1 MAVDRTKVL
10 AAAQKHLA
18 KGAYDRA
25 IAEYQKLVEADP
37 RDVRTLLK
45 IGDLYTRKGSNREA
59 TDTYFKVAEHYAQQ
73 GFFLKAVAVYK
84 QILKLQPTRLDI
96 TVRLAEMYENL
107 QLVSDALQT
116 YEQVAAAYARDGNVD
131 RALAT
136 LGKMTELDPENV
148 PIRIKY
154 AEALSKASRTPQA
167 ADEFEQGARLLE
179 EQGRI
184 DDYLKVAERLLFH
197 RPEDGDLARKLAR
210 MYLERDDAKR
220 ALAKLQLCFK
230 QDPRDV
236 RTLELLAEAF
246 LALGQT
252 PKTVSVYR
260 EIARIHQ
267 ESDRPEARAQ
277 ALKRILE
284 IDPSDAEARQALAGF
299 APPSVR
305 APAPAAV
312 DSMPPGALVGPRSAP
327 PAALDDDDDLELL
340 EGGDDDDVVVMEED
354 VEVDF
359 DEGDDEEAAFESV
372 PAPARPSIPPDVARE
387 AQIARLLTECD
398 VFERYGLREKVITQL
413 EQVLQLAPEN
423 VEARERLKDAYV
435 GAGRHADA
443 ARELVRLAKLYDDR
457 PQLAQLYFRQAADLD
472 PAAAIAEGYRPSDE
486 LRSERPPEMTPE
498 TAASGDR
505 PSDELFFLDDRA
517 SEPEVMPAPTPVPP
531 APVPPAPVPPAQEPA
546 RESEPDLLFLDE
558 PRMSDPELVYDDS
571 PAARVSDPELIF
583 DDAAARASDPELIFD
598 EPVAIVTS
606 NATVEPPTAQH
617 AAPAAAD
624 PDELLFLD
632 ESGVD
637 RIPAL
642 PSALEPSASSAFDD
656 GFDDATA
663 FTPSSALDLE
673 PPRPPLDAALDAP
686 LALDADPF
694 DDATAFSDASHFSTE
709 SAGSAA
715 DFAQVTGPSDDT
727 LGGLP
732 DDATPLAPALATT
745 ELAGDDD
752 TLGGLS
758 REELEEAGVLA
769 TGEPALPAHVQEAQV
784 RASMPPGEVEETLDE
799 VDFFLAQGLFDAAR
813 NTLEDALSAHPGHPL
828 LEDKLEE
835 VSELQLMSRASFRQ
849 PVADEDESFALAE
862 RLAEELG
869 DEHVEDLS
877 GSDVLDVD
885 EVFEAFK
892 KGVEQQIGLEDTDT
906 HFDLGIAYKEMGL
919 IDDAMKE
926 FELAMRNPQREC
938 ICQTM
943 IGLCYME
950 QGKTTDAISRFK
962 RGLYAEAKTDRE
974 ELGLYFELGHAYELL
989 QDPKEALYYFQK
1001 VAKRDP
1007 EFREVDRR
1015 IANLTNPGDPG
1026 QAAPE
1031 ALVLDDVDAAFDDLL
1046 GDD

>member
-154 AEALSKASRTPQA
+154 AEALSKASRTSQA

-197 RPEDGDLARKLAR
+197 RPEDGDLARKLAG

-312 DSMPPGALVGPRSAP
+312 DAMPPGALVGPRSAP

-340 EGGDDDDVVVMEED
+340 EGGDDDEDVVVMEED

-359 DEGDDEEAAFESV
+359 DEGDDDEPALESV

-413 EQVLQLAPEN
+413 EQVLQLAPDN

-457 PQLAQLYFRQAADLD
+457 PQLAQLYFRQAAELD
-472 PAAAIAEGYRPSDE
+472 PAAAIAAGYRPSDE
-486 LRSERPPEMTPE
+486 LRSERPPEMPE
-498 TAASGDR
+498 TSSGDR
-505 PSDELFFLDDRA
+505 PSDELLFLDDRA
-517 SEPEVMPAPTPVPP
+517 SEPEVLPVATPVPP
-531 APVPPAPVPPAQEPA
+531 APEPA

-571 PAARVSDPELIF
+571 PAARASEPELIF
-583 DDAAARASDPELIFD
+583 DDPAARASDPELIFD
-598 EPVAIVTS
+598 EPPAIVTS
-606 NATVEPPTAQH
+606 NANVEPPTAQH

-637 RIPAL
+637 RIPEL
-642 PSALEPSASSAFDD
+642 PSAPKPAAFDD
-656 GFDDATA
+656 AGFDDATA
-663 FTPSSALDLE
+663 FTPSAALDLE
-673 PPRPPLDAALDAP
+673 PPRPPLDAPYAPLDAP

-694 DDATAFSDASHFSTE
+694 DDATAFSDASHFSTG

-715 DFAQVTGPSDDT
+715 DFAQVTGASDDDT

-732 DDATPLAPALATT
+732 HDAMPLAETASP
-745 ELAGDDD
+745 ELAADDD

-769 TGEPALPAHVQEAQV
+769 TSEPALPAHVHEAQV

-828 LEDKLEE
+828 LEEKLEE

-849 PVADEDESFALAE
+849 PATDEDESFALAE

-919 IDDAMKE
+919 IEDAMKE

>member
-1 MAVDRTKVL
+1 M
-10 AAAQKHLA
+10 
-18 KGAYDRA
+18 
-25 IAEYQKLVEADP
+25 
-37 RDVRTLLK
+37 
-45 IGDLYTRKGSNREA
+45 
-59 TDTYFKVAEHYAQQ
+59 AEHYAQQ

-197 RPEDGDLARKLAR
+197 RPEDADLARKLAG

-220 ALAKLQLCFK
+220 ALAKLQICFK

-312 DSMPPGALVGPRSAP
+312 DAMPPGALVGPRSAP

-340 EGGDDDDVVVMEED
+340 EGGDDDDEDVVVMEED

-359 DEGDDEEAAFESV
+359 DEGDDDEAAYESV

-398 VFERYGLREKVITQL
+398 VFERYGLREKVISQL
-413 EQVLQLAPEN
+413 EQVLQLAPDN

-435 GAGRHADA
+435 GAGRNADA

-457 PQLAQLYFRQAADLD
+457 PQLAQLYFRQAAELD
-472 PAAAIAEGYRPSDE
+472 PAAAIAAGYRPSDE
-486 LRSERPPEMTPE
+486 LRSERPPEMAPE
-498 TAASGDR
+498 AATNG
-505 PSDELFFLDDRA
+505 DELLFLDDRA

-531 APVPPAPVPPAQEPA
+531 APQPA

-571 PAARVSDPELIF
+571 PAARASEPELIF
-583 DDAAARASDPELIFD
+583 DDVAERASDPELIFD
-598 EPVAIVTS
+598 EPVAVVTS
-606 NATVEPPTAQH
+606 SANVEPPTAQH

-637 RIPAL
+637 RIPEL
-642 PSALEPSASSAFDD
+642 PSAPKHDDPAPSALDD
-656 GFDDATA
+656 GPFDDATA

-686 LALDADPF
+686 LTLDADPF
-694 DDATAFSDASHFSTE
+694 DDATAFSDASHF
-709 SAGSAA
+709 
-715 DFAQVTGPSDDT
+715 AQVTGPSDDDT

-732 DDATPLAPALATT
+732 HDAMPLAH
-745 ELAGDDD
+745 EDD

-758 REELEEAGVLA
+758 REELEDAGVLA
-769 TGEPALPAHVQEAQV
+769 TGEAVLPAHVHEARV

-828 LEDKLEE
+828 LEEKLEE

-849 PVADEDESFALAE
+849 PATDEDESFALAE

-919 IDDAMKE
+919 IEDAMKE

>member
-45 IGDLYTRKGSNREA
+45 IGDLYTRKGANREA
-59 TDTYFKVAEHYAQQ
+59 TDTYHKVAEHYATQ

-84 QILKLQPTRLDI
+84 QILKLQPGRLDI
-96 TVRLAEMYENL
+96 TLRLAEMYENL

-116 YEQVAAAYARDGNVD
+116 YEQVAGAYAREGNID

-154 AEALSKASRTPQA
+154 AEALSKASRTDQA
-167 ADEFEQGARLLE
+167 ATEFEEGARLLE

-197 RPEDGDLARKLAR
+197 RPNDSDLARKLAR
-210 MYLERDDAKR
+210 LYLERDDAKR

-267 ESDRPEARAQ
+267 ESNRPDARAQ
-277 ALKRILE
+277 VLKRILE
-284 IDPSDAEARQALAGF
+284 IDPQDAEARQALAGY
-299 APPSVR
+299 AQPSVR
-305 APAPAAV
+305 PPAAQV
-312 DSMPPGALVGPRSAP
+312 DAMPPGALVAP
-327 PAALDDDDDLELL
+327 PEVEELDEDEELELL
-340 EGGDDDDVVVMEED
+340 EGDDVEEEVLVVEEE

-359 DEGDDEEAAFESV
+359 EEPAAASV
-372 PAPARPSIPPDVARE
+372 PPPDARASIPPDVARE

-398 VFERYGLREKVITQL
+398 VFERYGLREKVIAQL
-413 EQVLQLAPEN
+413 ETVLQLEPGH
-423 VEARERLKDAYV
+423 VEARERLKDAYIA
-435 GAGRHADA
+435 AGRPSDA
-443 ARELVRLAKLYDDR
+443 ARELVRLAHLYDDR
-457 PQLAQLYFRQAADLD
+457 PQLAQLYLRQAVELD
-472 PAAAIAEGYRPSDE
+472 PAAAIAAGYRPSDE
-486 LRSERPPEMTPE
+486 LRE
-498 TAASGDR
+498 AAPAPAAAPSP
-505 PSDELFFLDDRA
+505 PSDELLFLDDRA
-517 SEPEVMPAPTPVPP
+517 SEPEVLPAE
-531 APVPPAPVPPAQEPA
+531 EPRA
-546 RESEPDLLFLDE
+546 SEPDLVFLDE
-558 PRMSDPELVYDDS
+558 PRMSDPELVYEEDED
-571 PAARVSDPELIF
+571 
-583 DDAAARASDPELIFD
+583 FD
-598 EPVAIVTS
+598 EPVFE
-606 NATVEPPTAQH
+606 EP
-617 AAPAAAD
+617 APAYTAPPAPVSAHPAFDEPVFEEPAAQAAFD
-624 PDELLFLD
+624 EPVFEEPAGDEPDLLFLD
-632 ESGVD
+632 DSDVD
-637 RIPAL
+637 RAPVLPAA
-642 PSALEPSASSAFDD
+642 PVAAADD
-656 GFDDATA
+656 FDDATA
-663 FTPSSALDLE
+663 FTPAAALFD
-673 PPRPPLDAALDAP
+673 PPTAQSERPPAAVE
-686 LALDADPF
+686 DPF
-694 DDATAFSDASHFSTE
+694 DDATAFTD
-709 SAGSAA
+709 SAA
-715 DFAQVTGPSDDT
+715 FAASMPHVPAEPDDT

-732 DDATPLAPALATT
+732 RAELEAAGLPPMDGPPELGGPL
-745 ELAGDDD
+745 ELAGPLELSGDDD
-752 TLGGLS
+752 TLGTMS

-769 TGEPALPAHVQEAQV
+769 VPTPEGAPTGEVPAHVAEAQA
-784 RASMPPGEVEETLDE
+784 RASLPPGEVEETLDE
-799 VDFFLAQGLFDAAR
+799 VDFFLAQGLFDAAK
-813 NTLEDALSAHPGHPL
+813 NTIEDALSAHPGHPL
-828 LEDKLEE
+828 LEEKLEE
-835 VSELQLMSRASFRQ
+835 ITELQLMSRAAYRP
-849 PVADEDESFALAE
+849 PVVSDEDEAFALAE

-885 EVFEAFK
+885 EVFEQFK

-919 IDDAMKE
+919 LEDAMKE

-943 IGLCYME
+943 VGLCYME

-974 ELGLYFELGHAYELL
+974 ELGLYFELGHAYEML

-1007 EFREVDRR
+1007 DFREVGSR

-1026 QAAPE
+1026 QPPPE

>member
-25 IAEYQKLVEADP
+25 IVEYQKLVEADP

-45 IGDLYTRKGSNREA
+45 IGDLYTRKGANREA
-59 TDTYFKVAEHYAQQ
+59 TDTYHKVAEHYATQ

-116 YEQVAAAYARDGNVD
+116 YEQVAGAYARDGNID

-154 AEALSKASRTPQA
+154 AEALSKAARTPQA
-167 ADEFEQGARLLE
+167 ATEFEEGARLLE

-197 RPEDGDLARKLAR
+197 RPEDADLARKLAR

-220 ALAKLQLCFK
+220 ALAKLQICFK

-284 IDPSDAEARQALAGF
+284 IDPQDAEARQALAGF

-305 APAPAAV
+305 APAAV
-312 DSMPPGALVGPRSAP
+312 DAMPPGALVGPRSAP
-327 PAALDDDDDLELL
+327 PPPAEDDDLELL
-340 EGGDDDDVVVMEED
+340 EGEADDDDVIVMEED
-354 VEVDF
+354 VDVDF
-359 DEGDDEEAAFESV
+359 DDDGDFDDQPSASPSV
-372 PAPARPSIPPDVARE
+372 PAPGRASIPPDVARE

-398 VFERYGLREKVITQL
+398 VFERYGLREKVISQL
-413 EQVLQLAPEN
+413 EQVLQLAPDH
-423 VEARERLKDAYV
+423 VEARERLKEAYV

-443 ARELVRLAKLYDDR
+443 ARELVRLAKLYEDR
-457 PQLAQLYFRQAADLD
+457 PQLAQLYYQQAAELD
-472 PAAAIAEGYRPSDE
+472 PAAAIAAGYRPSDD
-486 LRSERPPEMTPE
+486 LRSERPPADEAADE
-498 TAASGDR
+498 TTSGDR
-505 PSDELFFLDDRA
+505 PSDELLFLDDRA

-531 APVPPAPVPPAQEPA
+531 AA
-546 RESEPDLLFLDE
+546 RQSEPDLLFLDE
-558 PRMSDPELVYDDS
+558 PRMSDPELIYEDS
-571 PAARVSDPELIF
+571 PAARASEPELIF
-583 DDAAARASDPELIFD
+583 DDVAARLSDPELVYED
-598 EPVAIVTS
+598 TAPPDPSREPL
-606 NATVEPPTAQH
+606 EPPTSQLAS
-617 AAPAAAD
+617 PAAAD
-624 PDELLFLD
+624 PEELLFLD
-632 ESGVD
+632 ESAVD
-637 RIPAL
+637 RIPEL
-642 PSALEPSASSAFDD
+642 PRAPDPYADPY
-656 GFDDATA
+656 DDATA
-663 FTPSSALDLE
+663 FTPAGSLDLE
-673 PPRPPLDAALDAP
+673 PPSALPAP
-686 LALDADPF
+686 TDDPF
-694 DDATAFSDASHFSTE
+694 DDATAFSDPSL
-709 SAGSAA
+709 
-715 DFAQVTGPSDDT
+715 FAVEDDT
-727 LGGLP
+727 VGGLSNE
-732 DDATPLAPALATT
+732 A
-745 ELAGDDD
+745 AGLVADDD
-752 TLGGLS
+752 TLGAVS
-758 REELEEAGVLA
+758 RAELEEAGVLTA
-769 TGEPALPAHVQEAQV
+769 QPMQPDVLPVHVQEARV

-828 LEDKLEE
+828 LQDKLEE
-835 VSELQLMSRASFRQ
+835 VSELQLMSRASYRQ

-885 EVFEAFK
+885 EVFEQFK
-892 KGVEQQIGLEDTDT
+892 RGVEQQIGLEDTDT

-919 IDDAMKE
+919 IEDAMKE

-962 RGLYAEAKTDRE
+962 RGLYAEAKTERE
-974 ELGLYFELGHAYELL
+974 EMGLYFELGHAYELL

-1001 VAKRDP
+1001 VAKREPD
-1007 EFREVDRR
+1007 FREVDRR

>member
-25 IAEYQKLVEADP
+25 IVEYQKLVEADP

-45 IGDLYTRKGSNREA
+45 IGDLYTRKGANREA
-59 TDTYFKVAEHYAQQ
+59 TDTYHKVAEHYATQ

-116 YEQVAAAYARDGNVD
+116 YEQVASAYARDGNID

-154 AEALSKASRTPQA
+154 AEALSKAARTPQA
-167 ADEFEQGARLLE
+167 ATEFEEGARLLE

-197 RPEDGDLARKLAR
+197 RPEDADLARKLAR

-220 ALAKLQLCFK
+220 ALAKLQICFK

-284 IDPSDAEARQALAGF
+284 IDPQDAEARQALAGF

-305 APAPAAV
+305 APAAAV
-312 DSMPPGALVGPRSAP
+312 DAMPPGALVGPRSAP
-327 PAALDDDDDLELL
+327 PAEDDDLELL
-340 EGGDDDDVVVMEED
+340 EGAADDDEDIIVMEED
-354 VEVDF
+354 VDVDF
-359 DEGDDEEAAFESV
+359 DDDGDFDEDEPSASPSV
-372 PAPARPSIPPDVARE
+372 PAPARASIPPDVARE

-398 VFERYGLREKVITQL
+398 VFERYGLREKVISQL
-413 EQVLQLAPEN
+413 EQVLQLAPDH
-423 VEARERLKDAYV
+423 VEARERLKEAYV

-457 PQLAQLYFRQAADLD
+457 PQLAQLYFQQAAELD
-472 PAAAIAEGYRPSDE
+472 PAAAIAAGYRPSDE
-486 LRSERPPEMTPE
+486 LRSERPPADEAGDE
-498 TAASGDR
+498 TGTRDR
-505 PSDELFFLDDRA
+505 PSDELLFLDDRA
-517 SEPEVMPAPTPVPP
+517 SQPEVMPAATPVPP
-531 APVPPAPVPPAQEPA
+531 AA

-558 PRMSDPELVYDDS
+558 PRMSDPELIYEDS
-571 PAARVSDPELIF
+571 PAARASEPELIF
-583 DDAAARASDPELIFD
+583 DDVAARLSDPELIYED
-598 EPVAIVTS
+598 TAPPELLREPL
-606 NATVEPPTAQH
+606 EPPTSQH
-617 AAPAAAD
+617 ASPAAAE

-632 ESGVD
+632 DSAVD
-637 RIPAL
+637 RIHELPRAPDPA
-642 PSALEPSASSAFDD
+642 PDPYADPY
-656 GFDDATA
+656 DDATA
-663 FTPSSALDLE
+663 FTPAGSLDLE
-673 PPRPPLDAALDAP
+673 PPSALPAP
-686 LALDADPF
+686 TDDPF
-694 DDATAFSDASHFSTE
+694 DDATAFSDPAL
-709 SAGSAA
+709 
-715 DFAQVTGPSDDT
+715 FAVEDDT
-727 LGGLP
+727 VGGLSSE
-732 DDATPLAPALATT
+732 AA
-745 ELAGDDD
+745 AGLVADDD
-752 TLGGLS
+752 TLGAVS
-758 REELEEAGVLA
+758 RAELEEAGVLTA
-769 TGEPALPAHVQEAQV
+769 QPVPPDVLPVHVQEARV

-828 LEDKLEE
+828 LEEKLEE
-835 VSELQLMSRASFRQ
+835 VSELQLMSRASYRQ

-885 EVFEAFK
+885 EVFEQFK
-892 KGVEQQIGLEDTDT
+892 RGVEQQIGLEDTDT

-962 RGLYAEAKTDRE
+962 RGLYAEAKTERE
-974 ELGLYFELGHAYELL
+974 EMGLYFELGHAYELL

-1001 VAKRDP
+1001 VAKREPD
-1007 EFREVDRR
+1007 FREVDRR

>member
-1 MAVDRTKVL
+1 VAVDRTKVL

-154 AEALSKASRTPQA
+154 AEALSKASRTSQA

-197 RPEDGDLARKLAR
+197 RPEDADLARKLAG

-220 ALAKLQLCFK
+220 ALAKLQICFK

-312 DSMPPGALVGPRSAP
+312 DAMPPGALVGPRSAP
-327 PAALDDDDDLELL
+327 PAALDDEDDLELL
-340 EGGDDDDVVVMEED
+340 EGGDDDDDVVVMEEE

-359 DEGDDEEAAFESV
+359 DEGDEDESFESV
-372 PAPARPSIPPDVARE
+372 PAPSRPSIPPDVARE

-398 VFERYGLREKVITQL
+398 VFERYGLREKVISQL
-413 EQVLQLAPEN
+413 EQVLQLAPDN

-435 GAGRHADA
+435 GAGRNADA

-457 PQLAQLYFRQAADLD
+457 PQLAQLYFRQAAELD
-472 PAAAIAEGYRPSDE
+472 PAAAIAAGYRPSDE
-486 LRSERPPEMTPE
+486 LRSERPPEMAPE
-498 TAASGDR
+498 AGSGDR
-505 PSDELFFLDDRA
+505 PSDELLFLDDRA
-517 SEPEVMPAPTPVPP
+517 SEPEVMPAPTPIPP
-531 APVPPAPVPPAQEPA
+531 APE

-558 PRMSDPELVYDDS
+558 PRMSDPELIYDDS
-571 PAARVSDPELIF
+571 PAARASEPELIF
-583 DDAAARASDPELIFD
+583 DDVASRASEPELIFD
-598 EPVAIVTS
+598 EPAAVVTS
-606 NATVEPPTAQH
+606 SANVEPPTAQH
-617 AAPAAAD
+617 AAPPAADPAAAD

-637 RIPAL
+637 RIPEL
-642 PSALEPSASSAFDD
+642 PSAPEPDA
-656 GFDDATA
+656 FDDATA

-673 PPRPPLDAALDAP
+673 PPRPPLDAPLDAP

-694 DDATAFSDASHFSTE
+694 DDATAFSDASHFSTGSAGSAADFSTA

-715 DFAQVTGPSDDT
+715 DFAQVSASDDDT

-732 DDATPLAPALATT
+732 HDAMPLPQ
-745 ELAGDDD
+745 EDD

-758 REELEEAGVLA
+758 REELEDAGVLA
-769 TGEPALPAHVQEAQV
+769 TGEVLPAHVHEAQV

-828 LEDKLEE
+828 LEEKLEE

-849 PVADEDESFALAE
+849 PATDEDESFALAE

-919 IDDAMKE
+919 IEDAMKE